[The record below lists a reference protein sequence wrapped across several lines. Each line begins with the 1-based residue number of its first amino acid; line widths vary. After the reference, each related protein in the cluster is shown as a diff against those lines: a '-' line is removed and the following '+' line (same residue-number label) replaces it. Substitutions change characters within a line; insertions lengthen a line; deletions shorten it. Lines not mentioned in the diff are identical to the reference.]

1 MRKRSKYRPKKVLAN
16 PLGNVLEG
24 LVPVSQHDTYLV
36 DLQIKNHAAMK
47 ALTTGKATK
56 EDFQL
61 LLGMNNMANAFFEM
75 KFGDQYEKELRAG
88 GEALIAIGKRA
99 RQNGKFTI
107 RAHEMNDLNT
117 LMDLF
122 DAQLGIARVKDI
134 DDALAFINKEERAR
148 RYTVRSELA

>member
-24 LVPVSQHDTYLV
+24 LTPIRKHDSYLI
-36 DLQIKNHAAMK
+36 DLRIKNHAAMT

-56 EDFQL
+56 ADFNT

-88 GEALIAIGKRA
+88 GEALIEIGKRGCK
-99 RQNGKFTI
+99 NGRFTV
-107 RAHEMNDLNT
+107 RAHEMSDLNC

-122 DAQLGIARVKDI
+122 DAQMEIARIKDI
-134 DDALAFINKEERAR
+134 DDALAFINKEEKAR
-148 RYTVRSELA
+148 RYTVISELA